1 MATRAFLVLVVGWAI
16 AYAGHSAAA
25 DYPTR
30 PVTVIVPFAA
40 GGGSDVQAR
49 LIAKELAE
57 RLGKPVVVENRPGAG
72 GSIGTALAARA
83 KPDGHTLLFGS
94 ITTFVVEPVL
104 RKDLGYN
111 VLRDFEAIAI
121 ATTSAAVL
129 VVNAAFPARTVNE
142 LLDMARKRPGE
153 LTYASVGPGSTSHL
167 FTEAFK
173 SAAKVDILHVPYK
186 GEGPAMADLIG
197 GQVSMMFS
205 SVPAAL
211 SHIKAGR
218 LRALAVRSST
228 RNPSLAGVPALREVG
243 VTGVEMEAWW
253 GFVAPAKT
261 PSHIVVRLNKELL
274 AVLSSPQLVEALEKQ
289 GVSVATSSPSEFV
302 EQVRSQT
309 KVISA
314 LVKSINF
321 KLEE

>member
-1 MATRAFLVLVVGWAI
+1 
-16 AYAGHSAAA
+16 
-25 DYPTR
+25 
-30 PVTVIVPFAA
+30 VTLIVPFAA

-49 LIAKELAE
+49 LIAKELGG
-57 RLGKPVVVENRPGAG
+57 RLGKPVIIDNRPGAG
-72 GSIGTALAARA
+72 GSIGTALAAKA

-94 ITTFVVEPVL
+94 ITTFVVEPVI
-104 RKDLGYN
+104 RKDVGYS
-111 VLRDFEAIAI
+111 VLRDFEAITI

-129 VVNAAFPARTVNE
+129 VVNAAFPARSVND

-173 SAAKVDILHVPYK
+173 SAAKVDIVHVPYK
-186 GEGPAMADLIG
+186 GEGPAMADLVG

-205 SVPAAL
+205 SMPAAL
-211 SHIKAGR
+211 QHIRAGK
-218 LRALAVRSST
+218 LRALAVRGSK
-228 RNPSLAGVPALREVG
+228 RNAALPEVPALREAG
-243 VTGVEMEAWW
+243 VAGVEMEAWW

-261 PSHIVVRLNKELL
+261 PADVISRLNRELVAAL
-274 AVLSSPQLVEALEKQ
+274 RSPQLVQALDRQ
-289 GVSVATSSPSEFV
+289 GVSVAATSPAEFV

-309 KVISA
+309 EVISN
-314 LVKSINF
+314 LVKSIDF

>member
-1 MATRAFLVLVVGWAI
+1 MI
-16 AYAGHSAAA
+16 SAACFVIIA
-25 DYPTR
+25 CTIAGMGGAGAEEYPTR
-30 PVTVIVPFAA
+30 PVTLIVPFAA

-49 LIAKELAE
+49 LIAKELGG
-57 RLGKPVVVENRPGAG
+57 RLGKPVIIDNRPGAG
-72 GSIGTALAARA
+72 GSIGTALAAKA

-94 ITTFVVEPVL
+94 ITTFVVEPVI
-104 RKDLGYN
+104 RKDVGYS
-111 VLRDFEAIAI
+111 VLRDFEAITI

-129 VVNAAFPARTVNE
+129 VVNAAFPARSVND

-173 SAAKVDILHVPYK
+173 SAAKVDIVHVPYK
-186 GEGPAMADLIG
+186 GEGPAMADLVG

-205 SVPAAL
+205 SMPAAL
-211 SHIKAGR
+211 QHIRAGK
-218 LRALAVRSST
+218 LRALAVRGSK
-228 RNPSLAGVPALREVG
+228 RNAALPEVPALREAG
-243 VTGVEMEAWW
+243 VAGVEMEAWW

-261 PSHIVVRLNKELL
+261 PADVISRLNRELVAAL
-274 AVLSSPQLVEALEKQ
+274 RSPQLVQALDRQ
-289 GVSVATSSPSEFV
+289 GVSVAATSPAEFV

-309 KVISA
+309 EVISN
-314 LVKSINF
+314 LVKSIDF